1 MAEFGEQLKKA
12 REAKGITQQSL
23 ADKMYVTRQTIY
35 RWECGDRYP
44 DIINLKRLSNI
55 LEVSTDTLLS
65 DDEMGKVVEKTPVVE
80 KPWINNIMVCLY
92 ALVCFLLSVIVT
104 KDLSFVIKSFPTLE
118 VIGDNE
124 FFVVLAIVIEILKV
138 LLFAYGLINLVI
150 GKSTPKQVGIVTIMY
165 FVLEALAN
173 MRVMTHLSSLD
184 QSAKYTC
191 LFMFPYL
198 VGAIGAF
205 FFFCQKE
212 SKLYARL
219 LIFIS
224 AGFGIVRQLFAMT
237 LQFTTARLFFDDYY
251 LFIGILKIAIF
262 VTIIYQVCVL
272 HIRRKQVANIT
283 K

>member
-65 DDEMGKVVEKTPVVE
+65 DDERGKVVEKSPVVE

-138 LLFAYGLINLVI
+138 LLFV
-150 GKSTPKQVGIVTIMY
+150 
-165 FVLEALAN
+165 
-173 MRVMTHLSSLD
+173 
-184 QSAKYTC
+184 
-191 LFMFPYL
+191 
-198 VGAIGAF
+198 
-205 FFFCQKE
+205 
-212 SKLYARL
+212 
-219 LIFIS
+219 
-224 AGFGIVRQLFAMT
+224 
-237 LQFTTARLFFDDYY
+237 
-251 LFIGILKIAIF
+251 
-262 VTIIYQVCVL
+262 
-272 HIRRKQVANIT
+272 
-283 K
+283 